1 MCRKIILFI
10 VSVLIVFGLVGCGA
24 QNDAIDNETTE
35 TTEVTEAPTE
45 PPICPEASV
54 CQGTWIECAALN
66 SPTHS
71 YMYIEGEQVTFCYE
85 DTVINEV
92 TGTFF
97 NNGTS
102 IILNTGESWF
112 MAITDTNTD
121 TLWFFEGDSQSDVE
135 RKVANGYSPLAY
147 KRVTEEIV
155 DVHFDQE
162 PYIGMPVWELEMSS
176 WGDPEDINRTTTK
189 YGVSEQWVY
198 SGYRFV
204 YVEDGVVTTIQE

>member
-1 MCRKIILFI
+1 MRRKIILFI
-10 VSVLIVFGLVGCGA
+10 VFVLIIFGLVGCGA
-24 QNDAIDNETTE
+24 QNNAIDNETTE

-121 TLWFFEGDSQSDVE
+121 PSGFLKVTVNPMLNAKLQTVIALWHTSV
-135 RKVANGYSPLAY
+135 
-147 KRVTEEIV
+147 
-155 DVHFDQE
+155 
-162 PYIGMPVWELEMSS
+162 
-176 WGDPEDINRTTTK
+176 
-189 YGVSEQWVY
+189 
-198 SGYRFV
+198 
-204 YVEDGVVTTIQE
+204 